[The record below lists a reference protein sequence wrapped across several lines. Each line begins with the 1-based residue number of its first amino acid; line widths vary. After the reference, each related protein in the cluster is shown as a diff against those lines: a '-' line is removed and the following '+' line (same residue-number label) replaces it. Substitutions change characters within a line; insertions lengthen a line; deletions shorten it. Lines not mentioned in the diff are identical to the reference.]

1 MRIKSL
7 ILAALCMVTVGVYA
21 QSNYPFNGLDMNMG
35 NLSRLSDAKT
45 RSISPENFTGEKG
58 KGGMADPVRDK
69 DQRNVANAHH
79 AAKDLGKG
87 WKVNPFIIVKPGET
101 ITIAEIEGPGA
112 IQQIWMTP
120 TGNWRFSI
128 LRMYW
133 DDEKEPSVECPVGDF
148 FCSAYNEYAQLSS
161 LAVCV
166 NPGSAFNCYWK
177 MPFRKKARITL
188 ENINT
193 AEEMRLYYQ
202 INYTLTEVPE
212 DEAYFHA
219 QFRRSNPTQD
229 ISGLG
234 PQLAQ
239 NIVNYRAEN
248 GAFTSRKQLMKVPRM
263 GAKAF
268 EQCAGFLRI
277 PQAENPLDNTAV
289 HPESYC
295 IVEQMA
301 KDLGCSVAELIA
313 SKELRLKIKPE
324 KYLTPTV
331 GMPTLKDILQELE
344 KPGRDPR
351 GPIKIFEFDKNVRTI
366 NDLREGMELPGI
378 VGNITNFGAF
388 VDIGIKENGLIHL
401 SQLADRF
408 VSDPNEIVSIHQ
420 HVRVRVLSVDMDR
433 KRIALK
439 LISE

>member
-1 MRIKSL
+1 
-7 ILAALCMVTVGVYA
+7 MVTVSVYA

-177 MPFRKKARITL
+177 MPFRKKAGG
-188 ENINT
+188 
-193 AEEMRLYYQ
+193 
-202 INYTLTEVPE
+202 
-212 DEAYFHA
+212 
-219 QFRRSNPTQD
+219 RSSP
-229 ISGLG
+229 S
-234 PQLAQ
+234 
-239 NIVNYRAEN
+239 VY
-248 GAFTSRKQLMKVPRM
+248 
-263 GAKAF
+263 
-268 EQCAGFLRI
+268 I
-277 PQAENPLDNTAV
+277 PYCCREYGSWRNRWCGDKDNTSPKHRRA
-289 HPESYC
+289 
-295 IVEQMA
+295 
-301 KDLGCSVAELIA
+301 G
-313 SKELRLKIKPE
+313 
-324 KYLTPTV
+324 TV
-331 GMPTLKDILQELE
+331 CG
-344 KPGRDPR
+344 
-351 GPIKIFEFDKNVRTI
+351 FE
-366 NDLREGMELPGI
+366 
-378 VGNITNFGAF
+378 
-388 VDIGIKENGLIHL
+388 
-401 SQLADRF
+401 
-408 VSDPNEIVSIHQ
+408 
-420 HVRVRVLSVDMDR
+420 
-433 KRIALK
+433 
-439 LISE
+439 